1 MSLDTALQ
9 FWTRYRRGHLVRL
22 AARIWKDSDIDE
34 VVREITL
41 SLVDRH
47 HRAALSWL
55 VHKIVEAG
63 NRLDEALTWEF
74 IRNGRVR
81 DFFEDHDNVGQ
92 KLIQSI
98 NTLSDTIR
106 ADCEAVRDRT
116 PEDVAAS
123 VCLDLL
129 GGRGRAV
136 DFFNAPRLRGPGRP
150 EFVTGDYP
158 GLPGLRPSDR
168 TPPVDVTPA
177 PEPSPA
183 VEATPAPVE
192 SVEAPEAI
200 PEPSPA
206 PVEPEPTPEPAT
218 APVATLGPPPEPGP
232 RPTAAERLRS
242 AMRADEA
249 EADTPGRTAPTASRR
264 VRRRRTQ

>member
-1 MSLDTALQ
+1 M
-9 FWTRYRRGHLVRL
+9 
-22 AARIWKDSDIDE
+22 AARIWKDSDVDE
-34 VVREITL
+34 VVRELTL

-74 IRNGRVR
+74 IKNGRVR
-81 DFFEDHDNVGQ
+81 DFFEDHDNAGD
-92 KLIQSI
+92 KLITAI
-98 NTLSDTIR
+98 NALSDTIR

-129 GGRGRAV
+129 GGRGRAL
-136 DFFNAPRLRGPGRP
+136 DFFNAPRLRGPGQT
-150 EFVTGDYP
+150 FAAGDYP

-168 TPPVDVTPA
+168 PAPVDVTPA
-177 PEPSPA
+177 PEPSPEA
-183 VEATPAPVE
+183 TSAPDPIETVEAPEATPEATPAPV
-192 SVEAPEAI
+192 VVDVAPELL
-200 PEPSPA
+200 PA
-206 PVEPEPTPEPAT
+206 PL
-218 APVATLGPPPEPGP
+218 ATLGPPPEPGA

-249 EADTPGRTAPTASRR
+249 EANTPGRTAPTASRR

>member
-1 MSLDTALQ
+1 MGPLDTALK
-9 FWTRYRRGHLVRL
+9 FWTQYRRGNLVRL
-22 AARIWKDSDIDE
+22 AARIWKDSDVDE

-74 IRNGRVR
+74 IKNGRVR
-81 DFFEDHDNVGQ
+81 DFFEDHDNAGD
-92 KLIQSI
+92 KLITAI
-98 NTLSDTIR
+98 NALSDTIR

-129 GGRGRAV
+129 GGRGRAL
-136 DFFNAPRLRGPGRP
+136 DFFNAPRLRGPGQT
-150 EFVTGDYP
+150 FAAGDYP

-168 TPPVDVTPA
+168 PAPVDVTPA
-177 PEPSPA
+177 PEATPA
-183 VEATPAPVE
+183 PDPIETVEAPEAPPEATPAPVVVA
-192 SVEAPEAI
+192 S
-200 PEPSPA
+200 EPPPA
-206 PVEPEPTPEPAT
+206 PL
-218 APVATLGPPPEPGP
+218 ATLGPPPEPGP

-249 EADTPGRTAPTASRR
+249 EANSPGRTSPTASRR